1 MNILITNDDGWG
13 AKGIRTLARLMMPFG
28 HVTVVAPDGARSG
41 NATCISVQKPMY
53 LTRVTDLEP
62 ELAEA
67 EVYVTNGTPADCI
80 KLAINVLFG
89 GDSTKIDLLVS
100 GINHGSNAAVNVI
113 YSGTMGACFV
123 ATEHGIPAIGY
134 SYCDHQADIDLS
146 EAERLIPEITRHLLD
161 EETPYG
167 VCYNVNFPVG
177 PIEGIRWT
185 RQCRGH
191 WEKEMEPHTD
201 EQGRTYYL
209 LVGNFVNH
217 EPDAPDT
224 DEYALAHHMVA
235 ITPTTIDFTAY
246 QML

>member
-67 EVYVTNGTPADCI
+67 DVYVTNGTPADCI

-224 DEYALAHHMVA
+224 DEYALSHHMVA

>member
-1 MNILITNDDGWG
+1 MNILVTNDDGWD
-13 AKGIRTLARLMMPFG
+13 AKGIRTLVKLMLPFG
-28 HVTVVAPDGARSG
+28 HVTVVAPDSPRSG
-41 NATCISVQKPMY
+41 NAACISVQKPMY

-62 ELAEA
+62 ELSNA
-67 EVYVTNGTPADCI
+67 EVYVTNGTPADCV
-80 KLAINVLFG
+80 KLAINVVFG

-100 GINHGSNAAVNVI
+100 GINHGSNAAINVM

-134 SYCDHQADIDLS
+134 SYCDHVPDIDLR
-146 EAERLIPEITRHLLD
+146 EVEKLIPDITRHLLD

-177 PIEGIRWT
+177 SIEGIRWT
-185 RQCRGH
+185 RQCKGP
-191 WEKEMEPHTD
+191 WEKEMEAHTD
-201 EQGRTYYL
+201 ADGKTYYI

-224 DEYALAHHMVA
+224 DEYVLAHHMVA

-246 QML
+246 QIL

>member
-1 MNILITNDDGWG
+1 MITNDDGWG

-146 EAERLIPEITRHLLD
+146 EAERLIPEITRHLLG

-224 DEYALAHHMVA
+224 DEYALSHHMVA